1 VISDW
6 FRKRTARRAL
16 RKGITMTER
25 RRIIRQKEEELDD
38 LADQMSVTSV
48 ISILVSELGKPSP
61 LAV

>member
-1 VISDW
+1 
-6 FRKRTARRAL
+6 
-16 RKGITMTER
+16 MTER